1 MSTKPRLVILNSTC
15 LEVVEQHRE
24 YLDAQ
29 GVDWVADASFHDLQ
43 PEDVDKV
50 IADADALILPA
61 ALRDVPLSEQ
71 MTRHQRLKVLSIA
84 ASGFEWLDVSAA
96 TECGIVVTHAP
107 VREGFEVVADL
118 TFGLLLAVMRQIP
131 YYDRRIRAG
140 DYQRGMCV
148 TAWRKALG
156 IVGLGGVGKAVARR
170 AAGFNMRVLATEP
183 QPDLDFV
190 RQHGIEL
197 LPLDELLRQSDVVS
211 LHVRLNDETAG
222 MIGARELGLMK
233 PSAFLVNA
241 ARTQLVDDQA
251 LTEAVF
257 GGRLAGAALD
267 DPPARPDHPLLGLPN
282 VVYSPHAG
290 NRAIEGVHAVFRC
303 AIDNA
308 VQVLRGYRPKMLLNP
323 EVYSRAMRA
332 PRASTR
338 FQLEIPLPAATAED
352 KSTPVKH

>member
-1 MSTKPRLVILNSTC
+1 MSKRPRLVILNSTC

-29 GVDWVADASFHDLQ
+29 SVDWVADDSFHNLK
-43 PEDVDKV
+43 PGAVDKV
-50 IADADALILPA
+50 IANADALILPA
-61 ALRDVPLSEQ
+61 AIRDVPLGDQ
-71 MTRHQRLKVLSIA
+71 MTHHQRLKVLSIA

-118 TFGLLLAVMRQIP
+118 TFGLLLAVTRQIP
-131 YYDRRIRAG
+131 HYDRRVCAA

-148 TAWRKALG
+148 TAWGKTLG

-183 QPDLDFV
+183 QPDLGFV

-197 LPLDELLRQSDVVS
+197 LPLNELLRQSDIVT

-222 MIGARELGLMK
+222 MIGAREIGLMK
-233 PSAFLVNA
+233 PGAFLVNA
-241 ARTQLVDDQA
+241 ARAQLVDDQA
-251 LTEAVF
+251 LTEAVLCA
-257 GGRLAGAALD
+257 RIAGAALD

-323 EVYSRAMRA
+323 EVYSGAMRA

-338 FQLEIPLPAATAED
+338 FQPEIPLPATPTED
-352 KSTPVKH
+352 KPTPVKH